1 LPQDV
6 LFTQFNL
13 TTMAK
18 KRIKKHIFDL
28 SEQAV
33 DNHLHII
40 GIKSYAPIHK
50 IAYHL
55 NKSFELQLFAYHKQI
70 MVYRKKKDLAFTFFS
85 LPTNEYEEQVFLV
98 NNETLYEID
107 DPFGGLFSSSEAF
120 YLIPELENIN
130 YLLYL
135 PKNHLVN
142 IPLLQQQFI
151 SPYQVK
157 WVEINIDKIDKPIPN
172 FPVY

>member
-1 LPQDV
+1 MQYNPIK
-6 LFTQFNL
+6 
-13 TTMAK
+13 MAR

-28 SEQAV
+28 SEQAT

-40 GIKSYAPIHK
+40 GIKSYAPLHK
-50 IAYHL
+50 LVFHM
-55 NKSFELQLFAYHKQI
+55 NKSFNLSLFLHENKIQI
-70 MVYRKKKDLAFTFFS
+70 NRKKKDLSFDFYTIPANDF
-85 LPTNEYEEQVFLV
+85 EEQVFLV
-98 NNETLYEID
+98 NNETLFEIE

-135 PKNHLVN
+135 PKDFYIN

-157 WVEINIDKIDKPIPN
+157 WVEVNMDKIDKAIPN

>member
-1 LPQDV
+1 M
-6 LFTQFNL
+6 QFNPII
-13 TTMAK
+13 MAK
-18 KRIKKHIFDL
+18 KRIKKYIFDL
-28 SEQAV
+28 SEQV
-33 DNHLHII
+33 SDNHLHII
-40 GIKSYAPIHK
+40 GVKSYAPLHK
-50 IAYHL
+50 LIFHL
-55 NKSFELQLFAYHKQI
+55 NKSFNLQLYLHSKEIQI
-70 MVYRKKKDLAFTFFS
+70 ERKKKNLKFNFYTIPAD
-85 LPTNEYEEQVFLV
+85 EYDDQLFLV

-135 PKNHLVN
+135 PKSYYIN
-142 IPLLQQQFI
+142 ISLLQQQFK

-157 WVEINIDKIDKPIPN
+157 WVEVNMNKIDKAIPD